1 MKKAVL
7 DKLDR
12 VVIPKDF
19 CKELNL
25 SPGSPIVVTL
35 ERGGVMIRSEQMVCR
50 LCSTT
55 IDFDIKSLSE
65 ILGHANTKI
74 TLDRYVHPSIERK
87 RLQMN
92 RLSF

>member
-25 SPGSPIVVTL
+25 SPGSPIIVTM
-35 ERGGVMIRSEQMVCR
+35 EGGGVMIRSEQMVCR
-50 LCSTT
+50 LCGTAIAYGRELLLCDSCVEKVKEYA
-55 IDFDIKSLSE
+55 IGNI
-65 ILGHANTKI
+65 G
-74 TLDRYVHPSIERK
+74 
-87 RLQMN
+87 
-92 RLSF
+92 

>member
-25 SPGSPIVVTL
+25 SPGSPIVVTM
-35 ERGGVMIRSEQMVCR
+35 EGGGVMIRSEQMVCR
-50 LCSTT
+50 LCGTT
-55 IDFDIKSLSE
+55 IDFGRELLLCDSC
-65 ILGHANTKI
+65 
-74 TLDRYVHPSIERK
+74 IEK
-87 RLQMN
+87 VKKA
-92 RLSF
+92 

>member
-25 SPGSPIVVTL
+25 SPGSPIVVTM
-35 ERGGVMIRSEQMVCR
+35 EGGGVMIRSEQMVCR
-50 LCSTT
+50 LCGTT
-55 IDFDIKSLSE
+55 IAFGRDLLLCDSCIAKVKKYA
-65 ILGHANTKI
+65 I
-74 TLDRYVHPSIERK
+74 
-87 RLQMN
+87 
-92 RLSF
+92 

>member
-1 MKKAVL
+1 MKTAVL

-55 IDFDIKSLSE
+55 IDFDRELLLCDSCIAKVKKLP
-65 ILGHANTKI
+65 
-74 TLDRYVHPSIERK
+74 V
-87 RLQMN
+87 
-92 RLSF
+92 

>member
-50 LCSTT
+50 LCGTT
-55 IDFDIKSLSE
+55 IDFDRELLLCDSCIAKVKKLP
-65 ILGHANTKI
+65 
-74 TLDRYVHPSIERK
+74 V
-87 RLQMN
+87 
-92 RLSF
+92 

>member
-25 SPGSPIVVTL
+25 SPGSPIIVTM
-35 ERGGVMIRSEQMVCR
+35 EGGGVMIRSEQMVCR
-50 LCSTT
+50 LCGTT
-55 IDFDIKSLSE
+55 IAYGRELLLCDSCVEKVKE
-65 ILGHANTKI
+65 
-74 TLDRYVHPSIERK
+74 YVIGN
-87 RLQMN
+87 MG
-92 RLSF
+92 

>member
-35 ERGGVMIRSEQMVCR
+35 ERGGVMFRSEQMVCR

-55 IDFDIKSLSE
+55 IDFDRELLLCDSCIAKVKKLP
-65 ILGHANTKI
+65 
-74 TLDRYVHPSIERK
+74 V
-87 RLQMN
+87 
-92 RLSF
+92 

>member
-25 SPGSPIVVTL
+25 SPGSPIVVTM
-35 ERGGVMIRSEQMVCR
+35 EGGGVMIRSEQMVCR
-50 LCSTT
+50 LCGTT
-55 IDFDIKSLSE
+55 IDFDRELLLCDSCIAKVKKLP
-65 ILGHANTKI
+65 
-74 TLDRYVHPSIERK
+74 V
-87 RLQMN
+87 
-92 RLSF
+92 

>member
-55 IDFDIKSLSE
+55 IDFDRELLLCDSCIAKVKKLP
-65 ILGHANTKI
+65 
-74 TLDRYVHPSIERK
+74 V
-87 RLQMN
+87 
-92 RLSF
+92 

>member
-55 IDFDIKSLSE
+55 IDFDRELLLCDSCIAKVKKLP
-65 ILGHANTKI
+65 G
-74 TLDRYVHPSIERK
+74 
-87 RLQMN
+87 
-92 RLSF
+92 